1 MDQIRLQSRCFCRL
15 CGWDIYTEYSLSS
28 TLLYKSASNALE
40 AVRARLVQGRELVS
54 FYYAEL

>member
-15 CGWDIYTEYSLSS
+15 CGWDIYTEYSLS

-54 FYYAEL
+54 SYYTEL